1 MPHGEPQ
8 AWRARRPTRAS
19 CPLYPQVSYHLGSA
33 ARDRAGILG
42 LEPAGRPCRA
52 SL

>member
-1 MPHGEPQ
+1 MARAPPHTSVLP
-8 AWRARRPTRAS
+8 S
-19 CPLYPQVSYHLGSA
+19 LPQVSYHLGSA

-52 SL
+52 SLTFSD